1 MNGRLSTNHSA
12 RLPGCEN
19 KPMAALEQRISRHD
33 REIAKIRRLLRMS
46 ATEHVKHR
54 KEMREIRESHKLI
67 QAEHG
72 IVMREIRELKNAIA
86 GALERRGNGH
96 HKRRLQ

>member
-1 MNGRLSTNHSA
+1 MST
-12 RLPGCEN
+12 
-19 KPMAALEQRISRHD
+19 
-33 REIAKIRRLLRMS
+33 
-46 ATEHVKHR
+46 TEHVKHR

-67 QAEHG
+67 QTEHG

-96 HKRRLQ
+96 HKRRIQ